1 MRIGELARRAG
12 ASARSIRYYEQQGLL
27 LARRRDNGYRDY
39 DEADLRLV
47 REIRSLLVNG
57 FDLEEIRPFIDCLHA
72 GIQARRACPG
82 GIDVYRRKLEELD
95 SRILRAPEP
104 ARSRRRGAV
113 AARRRQRRAPGGSGM
128 ITNTT
133 VADVTEA
140 TFEEAVLRAPL
151 PVLVGSSWLRAGTWS
166 RRGRQSTP
174 ASPSRCA
181 RRWSPPSARSR
192 C

>member
-82 GIDVYRRKLEELD
+82 GIDVYRRKLEELAKEQVGRLLVVKVDAD
-95 SRILRAPEP
+95 SNPGLV
-104 ARSRRRGAV
+104 RRYGTLSLPSLLLFDRGAERTRIV
-113 AARRRQRRAPGGSGM
+113 GAMPERRLLAELTPFLPAA
-128 ITNTT
+128 
-133 VADVTEA
+133 
-140 TFEEAVLRAPL
+140 
-151 PVLVGSSWLRAGTWS
+151 
-166 RRGRQSTP
+166 
-174 ASPSRCA
+174 
-181 RRWSPPSARSR
+181 
-192 C
+192 

>member
-95 SRILRAPEP
+95 SRILELQNLRDRVAGELSQLAAGSDEP
-104 ARSRRRGAV
+104 QE
-113 AARRRQRRAPGGSGM
+113 AAG
-128 ITNTT
+128 
-133 VADVTEA
+133 
-140 TFEEAVLRAPL
+140 
-151 PVLVGSSWLRAGTWS
+151 
-166 RRGRQSTP
+166 
-174 ASPSRCA
+174 
-181 RRWSPPSARSR
+181 
-192 C
+192 

>member
-82 GIDVYRRKLEELD
+82 GIDVDRRKLEELD
-95 SRILRAPEP
+95 SRILELQNLRDRVAGELSQLAAGSDEP
-104 ARSRRRGAV
+104 QE
-113 AARRRQRRAPGGSGM
+113 AAG
-128 ITNTT
+128 
-133 VADVTEA
+133 
-140 TFEEAVLRAPL
+140 
-151 PVLVGSSWLRAGTWS
+151 
-166 RRGRQSTP
+166 
-174 ASPSRCA
+174 
-181 RRWSPPSARSR
+181 
-192 C
+192 